1 MRKSIFRI
9 ALLLVAIIST
19 STIKAQKF
27 EQPILISSAGQS
39 ADVKLVKMLAQ
50 RQKLEANTVLMAKD
64 SDLEGVKT
72 LIIVPGFSSKGL
84 GAAGVSQQEEYERVE
99 AVIKKANSMNIP
111 IVLMHIGGNA
121 RRQGQSDAFNTL
133 VADNA
138 KTMIVVKQADED
150 GFFSDLAEK
159 NDIPLTL
166 VEKIVD
172 AAGPMAD
179 LFK

>member
-1 MRKSIFRI
+1 MRKRIFTI

-50 RQKLEANTVLMAKD
+50 RQKLEANTVLMAKEA
-64 SDLEGVKT
+64 DLDAVKT

-99 AVIKKANSMNIP
+99 AVIKYANDMKIP

-121 RRQGQSDAFNTL
+121 RRKGQSDAFNTL

-138 KTMIVVKQADED
+138 QAMIVVKQADED
-150 GFFSDLAEK
+150 GFFTALAEK
-159 NDIPLTL
+159 NNISLTL

-172 AAGPMAD
+172 AATPMAE

>member
-1 MRKSIFRI
+1 MRKRIFTI

-50 RQKLEANTVLMAKD
+50 RQKLEANTVLMAKEA
-64 SDLEGVKT
+64 DLDAVKT

-99 AVIKKANSMNIP
+99 AVIKYANDMKIP

-121 RRQGQSDAFNTL
+121 RRKGQSDAFNTL

-138 KTMIVVKQADED
+138 QAMIVVKQADED
-150 GFFSDLAEK
+150 GFFTALAEK
-159 NDIPLTL
+159 NNIPLTL

-172 AAGPMAD
+172 AATPMAE

>member
-1 MRKSIFRI
+1 MKRFLTI
-9 ALLLVAIIST
+9 AVLAIISI
-19 STIKAQKF
+19 SAAKAQKF

-50 RQKLEANTVLMAKD
+50 RQKLEATTVLMAKE
-64 SDLEGVKT
+64 SDLDGVKT
-72 LIIVPGFSSKGL
+72 LVIVPGFSSKGL
-84 GAAGVSQQEEYERVE
+84 GAAGVSQQEEYDRVE
-99 AVIKKANSMNIP
+99 AVIKAANSRKIP

-121 RRQGQSDAFNTL
+121 RRKGQSDAFNTL

-150 GFFSDLAEK
+150 GFFTALAEK
-159 NDIPLTL
+159 NNIPLTL

-172 AAGPMAD
+172 AATPMAG
-179 LFK
+179 LFQ

>member
-1 MRKSIFRI
+1 MRKRIFTI
-9 ALLLVAIIST
+9 ALLLVAITST

-27 EQPILISSAGQS
+27 EQPLLISSAGQS

-50 RQKLEANTVLMAKD
+50 RQKLEANTVLMAKET
-64 SDLEGVKT
+64 DLDGAKT

-99 AVIKKANSMNIP
+99 AVIKYANDLEIP

-121 RRQGQSDAFNTL
+121 RRKGQSDAFNTL

-138 KTMIVVKQADED
+138 KAMIVVKQADED
-150 GFFSDLAEK
+150 GFFTALAEK
-159 NDIPLTL
+159 NNIPLTL

-172 AAGPMAD
+172 AATPMAE